1 MPELPA
7 YTVAAAA
14 APVAVVALELLVLRT
29 GLFRQGR
36 YWIAVAML
44 LGFQVLFGGWLTKP
58 QATVVHYTDAP
69 TIGVRAPLWFPVE
82 DFGFGFAMITFTL
95 LAWRWYGRQPR
106 PASIGDARS

>member
-7 YTVAAAA
+7 YTVAAVA
-14 APVAVVALELLVLRT
+14 APVAVVVLELRVLRT
-29 GLFRQGR
+29 GLFRRGR

-44 LGFQVLFGGWLTKP
+44 LGFQILFGGWLTKP
-58 QATVVHYTDAP
+58 YATVVHYVDDP

-95 LAWRWYGRQPR
+95 LAWRWYSLRTHPTRR
-106 PASIGDARS
+106 PS